1 MIITAFIVGVLLI
14 VTGIILE
21 SSINHDDTGSII
33 VWFGLAIAGI
43 SLLVGFFTI
52 GNAVEGRYIDS
63 KIAMYVEENK
73 AIEEDVTSIVENY
86 MDYEEQIFK
95 VDNASLTTLIQ
106 MYPDLKT
113 DTLIKEQ
120 IKVYVEN
127 NKQIKKLKEERFDC
141 SKARWLLY
149 FGE

>member
-1 MIITAFIVGVLLI
+1 MIVAALIVGVLLI

-21 SSINHDDTGSII
+21 NSINHDDTGSII
-33 VWFGLAIAGI
+33 AWFGLAIAGI
-43 SLLVGFFTI
+43 SLVVGVFTI

-86 MDYEEQIFK
+86 MDYEEQIFN
-95 VDNASLTTLIQ
+95 VDNTSLTTLVQ

-127 NKQIKKLKEERFDC
+127 NQQIKKLKEERFDC